1 MRFALLE
8 TIAKVPLF
16 SYISK
21 KNCRGVMSLGR
32 PFFLT
37 FSFFL
42 ILWGFGAYPANHSA
56 EIQKIDSEIEQLEDM
71 KRGYE
76 ARALKH
82 DDMATYLQFD
92 TKAVLETRRH
102 IQLAQENRN
111 KAALVQERI
120 DRLKAKRAE
129 LQK

>member
-1 MRFALLE
+1 MGQKRTFLL
-8 TIAKVPLF
+8 TL
-16 SYISK
+16 
-21 KNCRGVMSLGR
+21 
-32 PFFLT
+32 
-37 FSFFL
+37 SFFL
-42 ILWGFGAYPANHSA
+42 VLWGFNGDLASNTI
-56 EIQKIDSEIEQLEDM
+56 EIQRIDVEIAELEDM

-82 DDMATYLQFD
+82 DDTATYLQFD
-92 TKAVLETRRH
+92 TEAVLETRRH

-129 LQK
+129 LQKG